1 MSKYKVKEF
10 RPAVLSH
17 FLSVGVTGD
26 IKKCHYTV
34 CFYGFTDSYT
44 GFSLFDKDIGFF
56 FFSSFPFYFGIS
68 FGKYYKI
75 SACNNSV

>member
-1 MSKYKVKEF
+1 MGFIPILLDILMSKYKVKEF

-56 FFSSFPFYFGIS
+56 ISFPF
-68 FGKYYKI
+68 
-75 SACNNSV
+75 